1 MAVMDIM
8 QPWVSAVRNEIAE
21 AFSSNLDAANGMY
34 NMMQYHLGWRDES
47 LQMLPV
53 LGGGKY
59 LRPMLCLISHHTVC
73 DSIEKALPLAAS
85 IELQH
90 NSTLILD
97 DVEDGDE
104 IRRGRPTVWKLFGV
118 PQGVN
123 TGDAMSDLALKVL
136 WKLKNH
142 GVSSDI
148 LLEIVKESIAIALE
162 IREGQYMDIS
172 FETRLDV
179 STEEYLCMIGKKTG
193 ALIEL
198 STYGGAFLANQNA
211 LVSEPFREF
220 GRRLGI
226 AMQIR
231 DDLVGIWGEGSESG
245 KFKAADLRKKKKT
258 LPVIFAMEQITGK
271 RKEQMIGIY
280 KSPGVMRD
288 AEIALMLELLDEKG
302 AYEFCYKIAKDNEF
316 ALEGIVKKTSLAKS
330 KYENLLEFASISCDS
345 IGKLSNYMAV
355 TKAKRC

>member
-1 MAVMDIM
+1 MAVMDIL
-8 QPWVSAVRNEIAE
+8 QPWLKAVENELAE
-21 AFSSNLDAANGMY
+21 AFSSNVEAANGMY
-34 NMMQYHLGWRDES
+34 NMMQYHLGWRDEN

-53 LGGGKY
+53 RKGGKY
-59 LRPMLCLISHHTVC
+59 LRPMLCLISHHAVC
-73 DSIEKALPLAAS
+73 GSIERALPLAAS

-90 NSTLILD
+90 NATLILD

-104 IRRGRPTVWKLFGV
+104 IRRGHPTVWKLFGV

-123 TGDAMSDLALKVL
+123 TGDAMSDVALKSL
-136 WKLKNH
+136 WRLKSN

-162 IREGQYMDIS
+162 IREGQYMDIY

-179 STEEYLCMIGKKTG
+179 STEEYLCMIEKKTG

-198 STYGGAFLANQNA
+198 STYGGAFLANQDT
-211 LVSEPFREF
+211 LVTEPFRKF
-220 GRRLGI
+220 GRKLGI

-231 DDLVGIWGEGSESG
+231 DDLVGIWGDGNESG

-258 LPVIFAMEQITGK
+258 LPVIFTMEHITGK
-271 RKEQMIGIY
+271 RKEQMIKIY
-280 KSPGVMRD
+280 KSPGLMSD
-288 AEIALMLELLDEKG
+288 SNIQLMHEILDEAG

-316 ALEGIVKKTSLAKS
+316 ALEGIIEKTTLEKS
-330 KYENLLEFASISCDS
+330 KYESLLEFASVSCDS
-345 IGKLSNYMAV
+345 IGRLNNYMV
-355 TKAKRC
+355 V